1 MYPGR
6 VNMLFYLLIP
16 CVYCVTG
23 KVLYTAA
30 SCHTI
35 RAQNNDT
42 PTSCSLCLRSA
53 TEHNFR
59 AARGRVMTYLTI
71 PWDMVLITMKCA
83 CAIPVSTGFS
93 VNMIVSRGYLY
104 TFLNNIIHTT
114 WCHEHTLIARF
125 MGPTRGPYGVDRAQ
139 VGPMLAPWILLS
151 GHSNGL
157 YHRIFNESLFQRQDK
172 QIHIVEDI
180 KHRRN
185 QCY

>member
-1 MYPGR
+1 MP
-6 VNMLFYLLIP
+6 LYLLIP

-30 SCHTI
+30 SCHTT

-42 PTSCSLCLRSA
+42 PTSSLCLRNA

-71 PWDMVLITMKCA
+71 PWDMVLITMKCT
-83 CAIPVSTGFS
+83 CAVPISTGFS
-93 VNMIVSRGYLY
+93 VIMIVSRGDLY
-104 TFLNNIIHTT
+104 KFLNYIIHTT
-114 WCHEHTLIARF
+114 WCHENTMIARF
-125 MGPTRGPYGVDRAQ
+125 MEPTRGPSGVGSAQ
-139 VGPMLAPWILLS
+139 VGPMLASWTLLS
-151 GHSNGL
+151 MHSNVS
-157 YHRIFNESLFQRQDK
+157 YHRIFNQSLFQRQDI

-185 QCY
+185 QYN